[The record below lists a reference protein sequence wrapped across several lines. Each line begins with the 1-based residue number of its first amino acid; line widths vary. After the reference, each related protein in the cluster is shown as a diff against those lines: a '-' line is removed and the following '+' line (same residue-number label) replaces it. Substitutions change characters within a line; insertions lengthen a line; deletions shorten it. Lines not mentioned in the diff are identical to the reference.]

1 MAFLV
6 SDIGGTNTRLAL
18 ADGDGVNADTLMR
31 ARNDNYASFD
41 DVLADYLSKHDAAD
55 VDGICVA
62 IAGPVQGTMGRLTN
76 RDWSLKA
83 GSFGAQCG
91 AARAA
96 IINDLTA
103 LGFALSRNTPEY
115 FFGAKDG
122 PKNGQALVVGM
133 GTGFNVSPTKRSL
146 AGATVAMEAELGH
159 AELPYSVA
167 AIMRDDLGEAATEF
181 QTFEDIFCGPGL
193 EHLHTVISGKEL
205 GGADIMA
212 AFEAQDTDAQRTV
225 RLFAR
230 ALGQLTRAMM
240 HQYMPRDGIAFAGS
254 ASRGVLSS
262 DALQEFISSLTA
274 DGPGIV
280 DAASFP
286 LGIITDDA
294 AALEG
299 CRQYLVQ
306 TS

>member
-1 MAFLV
+1 MTYLV

-18 ADGDGVNADTLMR
+18 ADEGGVKAETVFR
-31 ARNDNYASFD
+31 ARNDNFASFEA
-41 DVLADYLSKHDAAD
+41 VLAEYLTQHDAGD

-62 IAGPVQGTMGRLTN
+62 IAGPVQGTSGRLTN
-76 RDWSLKA
+76 RDWTLKA
-83 GSFGAQCG
+83 ASFGAQCG
-91 AARAA
+91 AARAS

-103 LGFALSRNTPEY
+103 LGFALSRNTPEHLY
-115 FFGAKDG
+115 GALDG

-167 AIMRDDLGEAATEF
+167 LMLRDDLGDRAAEF
-181 QTFEDIFCGPGL
+181 QTFEDVFCGPGL
-193 EHLHTVISGKEL
+193 ERLHTVISGQVL
-205 GGADIMA
+205 GGAEIMK
-212 AFEAQDTDAQRTV
+212 AFESGDAAAQRTV
-225 RLFAR
+225 RLYAR
-230 ALGQLTRAMM
+230 ALGQLTRTMM

-254 ASRGVLSS
+254 ASRGVLGS
-262 DALQEFISSLTA
+262 AAFAEFVAELTA
-274 DGPGIV
+274 DGVGIV
-280 DAASFP
+280 DAKSFP
-286 LGIITDDA
+286 IGVITDDA

>member
-1 MAFLV
+1 MTYLV

-18 ADGDGVNADTLMR
+18 ADSDGVKAGTLMR
-31 ARNDNYASFD
+31 ARNNNYASFD
-41 DVLADYLSKHDAAD
+41 EVLEDYLSKHDTGYI
-55 VDGICVA
+55 DGVCVA
-62 IAGPVQGTMGRLTN
+62 IAGPVQGTTGQLTN
-76 RDWSLKA
+76 RNWTLKA

-96 IINDLTA
+96 LINDLTA

-115 FFGAKDG
+115 LYGALDG

-146 AGATVAMEAELGH
+146 AGVTVAMEAELGH
-159 AELPYSVA
+159 AELPFSVA
-167 AIMRDDLGEAATEF
+167 MMLRDDLGDAAAEF
-181 QTFEDIFCGPGL
+181 QTYEDIFCGPGL
-193 EHLHTVISGKEL
+193 ERLHTVISGRSL
-205 GGADIMA
+205 GGAKIMTDFA
-212 AFEAQDTDAQRTV
+212 AGDDDAQRTV

-230 ALGQLTRAMM
+230 TLGSLTRAMM

-262 DALQEFISSLTA
+262 DAFGDFITSLTA
-274 DGPGIV
+274 HGPGIV
-280 DAASFP
+280 DTKSFP

>member
-1 MAFLV
+1 MTYLV

-18 ADGDGVNADTLMR
+18 ADDTGVKTDTVMR
-31 ARNDNYASFD
+31 ARNDDYDSFEA
-41 DVLADYLSKHDAAD
+41 VLSDYLIRN
-55 VDGICVA
+55 VTGEIDGICVA

-76 RDWSLKA
+76 RDWLLKA

-115 FFGAKDG
+115 LWGATDG
-122 PKNGQALVVGM
+122 HKNGQALVVGM

-146 AGATVAMEAELGH
+146 AGATVAMEAEQGH

-167 AIMRDDLGEAATEF
+167 ALMCDDLGEAAAEF
-181 QTFEDIFCGPGL
+181 QTYEDIFCGPGL
-193 EHLHTVISGKEL
+193 ERLHTVISGAEM
-205 GGADIMA
+205 GGAEIMTAFA
-212 AFEAQDTDAQRTV
+212 ANDADAQRSV

-230 ALGQLTRAMM
+230 ALGKLTRAMM

-254 ASRGVLSS
+254 ASRGVLTS
-262 DALQEFISSLTA
+262 DAFTDFVASLTA
-274 DGPGIV
+274 EGPGIV
-280 DAASFP
+280 DPASFP
-286 LGIITDDA
+286 LGMITDDA

-306 TS
+306 TG

>member
-1 MAFLV
+1 MAYLV

-18 ADGDGVNADTLMR
+18 ADESGVDTATLMR

-41 DVLADYLSKHDAAD
+41 DVLVAYLSRHDTSD

-62 IAGPVQGTMGRLTN
+62 IAGPVQGTSGRLTN

-83 GSFGAQCG
+83 ATFGAQCG

-103 LGFALSRNTPEY
+103 LGFALSRNTPEHV
-115 FFGAKDG
+115 FGATDG
-122 PKNGQALVVGM
+122 AKNGQALVVGM

-159 AELPYSVA
+159 AELPHPVA
-167 AIMRDDLGEAATEF
+167 ALMQDDLGAAAAEF
-181 QTFEDIFCGPGL
+181 KTYEDIFCGPGL
-193 EHLHTVISGKEL
+193 ERLHTVVSSQTL

-212 AFEAQDTDAQRTV
+212 AFEAGDAAAQRTV

-230 ALGQLTRAMM
+230 ALGQLTRCMM

-254 ASRGVLSS
+254 ASRGVLAS
-262 DALQEFISSLTA
+262 DALHDFVASLTA

-280 DAASFP
+280 DPASFP

>member
-1 MAFLV
+1 MTYLV

-18 ADGDGVNADTLMR
+18 ADESGVNTATLMR
-31 ARNDNYASFD
+31 ARNDSYASFD
-41 DVLADYLSKHDAAD
+41 DVLADYLSKHETGEI
-55 VDGICVA
+55 DGICVA
-62 IAGPVQGTMGRLTN
+62 IAGPVQGTSGRLTN

-83 GSFGAQCG
+83 ATFGAQCG

-103 LGFALSRNTPEY
+103 LGFALSRNTPEHIY
-115 FFGAKDG
+115 GATDRA
-122 PKNGQALVVGM
+122 KNGQALVVGM

-159 AELPYSVA
+159 AELPFPVA
-167 AIMRDDLGEAATEF
+167 TLMRDDLGAAAAEF
-181 QTFEDIFCGPGL
+181 QTYEDIFCGPGL
-193 EHLHTVISGKEL
+193 ERLHTVVSGQNL

-212 AFEAQDTDAQRTV
+212 TFEAGDATAQRTV

-230 ALGQLTRAMM
+230 ALGQLTRSMM

-254 ASRGVLSS
+254 ASRGVLAS
-262 DALQEFISSLTA
+262 DALNDFIDSLTA
-274 DGPGIV
+274 EGPGIV
-280 DAASFP
+280 DPTSIP
-286 LGIITDDA
+286 LSVITDDA